1 MKKII
6 KTMSLLALMLLPFAS
21 NVQAQSNDFVK
32 KAKIAQFDGKYKGAD
47 ACVTVTLDK
56 GSNGGAFVT
65 VDFKG
70 KTLEEQIST
79 MWLDS
84 NKKVWPLY
92 DNDMICLLESDA
104 GIIIEYK
111 KDSKK
116 LTFKYVTDADEG
128 DIDVSRVVF
137 IESKDSM
144 RLFSDEDKQTSFDYL
159 KVFFKRAE

>member
-6 KTMSLLALMLLPFAS
+6 KTMGLLALMLLPLAS

-32 KAKIAQFDGKYKGAD
+32 KAKIAQFDGKYKGVD
-47 ACVTVTLDK
+47 ARVTVTIDK

-70 KTLEEQIST
+70 RTIEEQIST

-84 NKKVWPLY
+84 KKKVWPLY
-92 DNDMICLLESDA
+92 NNDMICLLESDA
-104 GIIIEYK
+104 GITIEYK
-111 KDSKK
+111 RDSKK
-116 LTFKYVTDADEG
+116 LTFKFATDAYDG

-137 IESKDSM
+137 MESKDSSK
-144 RLFSDEDKQTSFDYL
+144 LFSDKDKQKSFDYL